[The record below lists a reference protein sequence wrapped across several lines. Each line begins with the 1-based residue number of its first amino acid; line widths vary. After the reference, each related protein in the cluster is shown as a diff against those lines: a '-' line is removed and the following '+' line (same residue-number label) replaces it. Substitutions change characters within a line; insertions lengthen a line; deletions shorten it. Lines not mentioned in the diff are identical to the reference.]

1 VVSEGPPKKRKRK
14 QARKKNLAKSDRPTF
29 PFFPLFFSFFSVPL
43 LGAMRVGCGHA
54 TADGHPQLAA
64 GSSFAS

>member
-1 VVSEGPPKKRKRK
+1 MVEGPPKKKKKKTSTKKRIWRK
-14 QARKKNLAKSDRPTF
+14 ATDR
-29 PFFPLFFSFFSVPL
+29 LFFSFFQVPL
-43 LGAMRVGCGHA
+43 LSAMRVGCGHA